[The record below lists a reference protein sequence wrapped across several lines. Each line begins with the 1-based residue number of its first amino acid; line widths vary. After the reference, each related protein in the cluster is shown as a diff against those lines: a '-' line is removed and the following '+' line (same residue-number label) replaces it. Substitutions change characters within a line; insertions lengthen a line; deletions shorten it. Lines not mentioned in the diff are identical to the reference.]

1 MVDNCL
7 LDPDILSALRKINSI
22 NVKTQIECGY
32 PHWTKDPVLVEA
44 TTTER
49 RLLLTSNY
57 NDINESVYEPCSH
70 GGIILIKHARPDAQI
85 VYERMK
91 AFTQSGSRSHAK
103 NHVTH
108 LRAKDAIILKEH
120 DEKVEVKF
128 F

>member
-7 LDPDILSALRKINSI
+7 LDPEILVALRQINSI

-32 PHWTKDPVLVEA
+32 PHYTKDPILVAA

-49 RLLLTSNY
+49 RLLLTANY

-85 VYERMK
+85 VYDRMK
-91 AFTQSGSRSHAK
+91 AFAQSGKRSHAK

-108 LRAKDAIILKEH
+108 LRAADATIHKEH
-120 DEKVEVKF
+120 EQKVEVRF
-128 F
+128 